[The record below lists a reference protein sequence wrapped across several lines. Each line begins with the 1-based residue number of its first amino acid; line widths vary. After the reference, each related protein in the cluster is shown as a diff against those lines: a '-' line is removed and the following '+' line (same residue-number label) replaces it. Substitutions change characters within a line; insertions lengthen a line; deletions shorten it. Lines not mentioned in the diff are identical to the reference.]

1 MINKGQSLYQLL
13 NKIKKHNLNVNIIML
28 ESWPSGR
35 RRTLGK
41 RVEVQ
46 ISHGFESHTL
56 REIYFVGSL
65 TPPGQKCSNGS
76 EPAREENVTYCFS
89 KKI

>member
-1 MINKGQSLYQLL
+1 
-13 NKIKKHNLNVNIIML
+13 ML

-56 REIYFVGSL
+56 REMYFVGSL

-76 EPAREENVTYCFS
+76 EPAR
-89 KKI
+89 

>member
-1 MINKGQSLYQLL
+1 M
-13 NKIKKHNLNVNIIML
+13 
-28 ESWPSGR
+28 
-35 RRTLGK
+35 
-41 RVEVQ
+41 
-46 ISHGFESHTL
+46 
-56 REIYFVGSL
+56 YFVGSL